1 MKYEEIMDRIEV
13 TPEMRQRILH
23 NLETEQQKIKKHRFP
38 RQLLALAACLVLA
51 VCCWFIRN
59 PKQADD
65 PEQGVLFVNQIEN
78 VDSLQALSE
87 KTGIPLSEL
96 SGLPFSADRT
106 EYVSCWENLA
116 EIQYFGGTDS
126 LCYRKSVGT
135 EDNSGDHNSYSQV
148 ETRNI
153 SGKSVTLKGENDAF
167 TLATW
172 TDGSYAYSISVTA
185 PLTRAAFEALIT
197 ENFS

>member
-1 MKYEEIMDRIEV
+1 M
-13 TPEMRQRILH
+13 
-23 NLETEQQKIKKHRFP
+23 
-38 RQLLALAACLVLA
+38 
-51 VCCWFIRN
+51 
-59 PKQADD
+59 
-65 PEQGVLFVNQIEN
+65 
-78 VDSLQALSE
+78 
-87 KTGIPLSEL
+87 

-106 EYVSCWENLA
+106 EYVSYWENLA

-126 LCYRKSVGT
+126 LCYRKSAGT
-135 EDNSGDHNSYSQV
+135 EDNSGDYNSYSQV
-148 ETRNI
+148 ESRNI

-172 TDGSYAYSISVTA
+172 TDGSYAYSISVNA

>member
-23 NLETEQQKIKKHRFP
+23 NLETEQQRIKKHRFP

-106 EYVSCWENLA
+106 EYVSYWENLA

-126 LCYRKSVGT
+126 LCYRKSAGT

>member
-23 NLETEQQKIKKHRFP
+23 NLETEQQRIKKHRFP

-106 EYVSCWENLA
+106 EYVSYWENLA

-167 TLATW
+167 TLAIW